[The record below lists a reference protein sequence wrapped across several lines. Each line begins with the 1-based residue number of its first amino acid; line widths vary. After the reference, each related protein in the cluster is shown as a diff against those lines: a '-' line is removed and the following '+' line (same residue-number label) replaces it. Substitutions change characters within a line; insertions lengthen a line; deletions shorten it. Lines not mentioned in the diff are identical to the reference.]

1 MYKIYLLESIDND
14 KTSYKIGYTSQDIKV
29 RIRQLQTGNKNI
41 ITLISSYETS
51 YGSKLEKSLHNF
63 FKHKKVNNEWFNLDL
78 EDIVSFKD
86 LCRKIENNFVILSE
100 NYHFK
105 KYLKK

>member
-1 MYKIYLLESIDND
+1 MLECIDND
-14 KTSYKIGYTSQDIKV
+14 KTSYKIGYTSQDIKTRV
-29 RIRQLQTGNKNI
+29 TQLQTGNKNK

-51 YGSKLEKSLHNF
+51 YGSKLEKALHNF
-63 FKHKKVNNEWFNLDL
+63 YKHKNVNNEWFALDL

-86 LCRKIENNFVILSE
+86 MCRKIENNFILLSD